1 MQSRC
6 CPCHTAAK
14 RDYSEPFGRP
24 RPRVQQCAR
33 CPGHGGRVES
43 ETVATNNPA
52 LEMAPPTKASDI
64 AGAYA
69 SAGRSCSAAW
79 HCPARRLSHVP
90 RLALA
95 STSVSASETSR
106 PSLNCRSVTR
116 HTMARPFRSANIRKC
131 RGARV
136 GATTHAFTCTRT
148 CCCARPHLHAQ
159 ARPHGPSGAKC
170 GQIFFLLAPP
180 QTLHCARALWSSSR
194 YWPLVSLRC
203 SRVA

>member
-1 MQSRC
+1 MLTQPRSAI
-6 CPCHTAAK
+6 TASHLDGHGRESNSAHAP
-14 RDYSEPFGRP
+14 PFP
-24 RPRVQQCAR
+24 PLAQ
-33 CPGHGGRVES
+33 CPGHGGRVEC
-43 ETVATNNPA
+43 ETVPSNDPA
-52 LEMAPPTKASDI
+52 AGNGAPPTTASDI
-64 AGAYA
+64 AGACA

-148 CCCARPHLHAQ
+148 CCCARPHLHAH

-170 GQIFFLLAPP
+170 GQISSCWRHPKLCIARGPYGPP
-180 QTLHCARALWSSSR
+180 PGTGH
-194 YWPLVSLRC
+194 
-203 SRVA
+203 